1 MSLKFTQRKETEVP
15 QPNRQGKINE
25 DLHRIRN
32 ELSNLASGMVLEIET
47 GSAEA
52 IRRTKGLVTRAS
64 KELGRPFQHWHE
76 GTKVFARPAEAVRR
90 RGRPRKSEQQ
100 NS

>member
-1 MSLKFTQRKETEVP
+1 MPLRFAQRREAEVP
-15 QPNRQGKINE
+15 QPNRQGKVNE
-25 DLHRIRN
+25 DLYRIRD
-32 ELSNLASGMVLEIET
+32 ELAKLAGGMVLEIET

-64 KELGRPFQHWHE
+64 KELGRPIQHWHE

-90 RGRPRKSEQQ
+90 RGRPRKTDQPQ
-100 NS
+100 